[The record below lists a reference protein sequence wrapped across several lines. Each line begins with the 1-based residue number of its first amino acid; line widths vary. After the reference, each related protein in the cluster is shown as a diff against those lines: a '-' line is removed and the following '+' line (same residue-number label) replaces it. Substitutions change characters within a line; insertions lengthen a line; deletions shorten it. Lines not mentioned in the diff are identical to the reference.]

1 MCGLM
6 LGLVGCQSGLYQIVT
21 SEDDKELDDRMSYY
35 EAKLVGTKS
44 ERVEFEPISS
54 DSLYD
59 SQKMPIC
66 VVNGKSKC
74 EPDKTG
80 ISSFGWLFTLGIIPM
95 CESGFRMQEITVKT
109 PLGDKNGWY
118 RVDAKRWSGW
128 LPIFIGYPGIA
139 DKRAADASV
148 NGAAMSEMLSLARQS
163 AVESLARQFSYD
175 EYVSFAKK
183 ANAERGQEIVHI
195 EEVTKHVNE
204 LIAKFDFATAERL
217 CEKELGVKRKG
228 SVTGDAVTWKA
239 LEGKVA
245 KAKEDHRVDTK
256 KKNLEALLKEN
267 KFAEVLVAIEEEKDA
282 VDQVHRKMWSDLWTK
297 TTEARDAFV
306 KQQKEAARAKEVARI
321 EAKEKMLES
330 LMKEKKYEE
339 IIKQCESE
347 NEFANGEREGYDA
360 SDSSIWKS
368 WIQLAVKARH
378 NAARPAEEARIVA
391 KVKKV
396 EQLLADKKYVEVIS
410 LCEKEDGK
418 NPGSLPEDA
427 AQWKEF
433 RTKAVAGRLLAGLD
447 KQDKSVFRVKGF
459 HIGMTFEEA
468 EVLLDYYFPNLIHR
482 QEINSIRIGNKEM
495 CFCSGHG
502 NIVERVNFSR
512 DMLEKLFSYDYQT
525 YRDWVASF
533 ARDYQMDFRV
543 ANVKDSMEVGDETI
557 DVVQEA
563 YRSINRK
570 ARCVLTYFGEKE
582 VDPYKQIIK
591 RAARSAMVEHP
602 DWLSGHANSL
612 WEAGFIGGYINTKTK
627 AVVEWLEKF
636 DANTGADE
644 GTLRIEKID
653 D

>member
-1 MCGLM
+1 MKLGEINIWNVGMCGLM

-148 NGAAMSEMLSLARQS
+148 NGVGMSEMLSLARQS

-239 LEGKVA
+239 LEDKVA

-267 KFAEVLVAIEEEKDA
+267 KFAEVLAAIEEEKHPFS
-282 VDQVHRKMWSDLWTK
+282 QELPKFWHDLWTK

-306 KQQKEAARAKEVARI
+306 RKQKEEARAKEVSRI
-321 EAKEKMLES
+321 EAKKKILES

-339 IIKQCESE
+339 VIKQCESE
-347 NEFANGEREGYDA
+347 NEFANGVREGYDA
-360 SDSSIWKS
+360 SDLEIWKS
-368 WIQLAVKARH
+368 YSQMAKKEIEHKERLIR
-378 NAARPAEEARIVA
+378 EAR
-391 KVKKV
+391 
-396 EQLLADKKYVEVIS
+396 ELADRQKEEKRIKEKVTKLDYYLSLKKYEQVIEMCDAENGLTAGAKS
-410 LCEKEDGK
+410 
-418 NPGSLPEDA
+418 EDA
-427 AQWKEF
+427 AIWSSY
-433 RTKAVAGRLLAGLD
+433 RTKAEQAWLKSGGTPLSFCGINFGEKIDLRFPDAGFKDNSKERTYEFSYMVADLKLG
-447 KQDKSVFRVKGF
+447 KPFRNFKEGNVYAA
-459 HIGMTFEEA
+459 MTSKRIYKVE
-468 EVLLDYYFPNLIHR
+468 LTYYFPRGVSAAVDDAEYQGTLQALQTKYGVSCTEETGWGGDKKNVFKVGNVLISLKFVTEGIVDR
-482 QEINSIRIGNKEM
+482 
-495 CFCSGHG
+495 GHL
-502 NIVERVNFSR
+502 ILTAE
-512 DMLEKLFSYDYQT
+512 
-525 YRDWVASF
+525 
-533 ARDYQMDFRV
+533 
-543 ANVKDSMEVGDETI
+543 NVLI
-557 DVVQEA
+557 
-563 YRSINRK
+563 
-570 ARCVLTYFGEKE
+570 
-582 VDPYKQIIK
+582 
-591 RAARSAMVEHP
+591 RAAAESECRKYYQERSRRDVE
-602 DWLSGHANSL
+602 NMK
-612 WEAGFIGGYINTKTK
+612 GFQNGG
-627 AVVEWLEKF
+627 VDVL
-636 DANTGADE
+636 
-644 GTLRIEKID
+644 
-653 D
+653 